1 MQKYVEL
8 LRDPMQVKPESL
20 RAARQKS
27 SSTPPHV
34 YRLNYNESPYGLGP
48 ASQAALEEA
57 IKTPYIYPDWFS
69 VELKTNLAKLYDMKF
84 ENVVVGPGSSAMI
97 NMLGELFINPG
108 DEFIFGDPSY
118 EAFRD
123 VANDYGAVTVPIP
136 LDDDMNYD
144 LDAMLAAITD
154 KTKILVVVNPNNPT
168 GTYIDSAKLEAFIRK
183 IPKHVITVIDEA
195 YMEFVTDEKS
205 YSMMKLIKEG
215 IDKPLV
221 IMRTF
226 SKIYGMAGLRVGY
239 AITDPDMAD
248 HFGKSSNA
256 WNVSFI
262 GQKTAAAAIAD
273 QDHVSAV
280 RDINAQE
287 RIKVTDALRDLGC
300 RVFDSQANF
309 ILFKAPIDNMT
320 VYSKLE
326 EKDVLIGAPIGM
338 NRVSLGK
345 PEMNEKFLQIM
356 REILADAALCE
367 KNPA

>member
-8 LRDPMQVKPESL
+8 LREPMQVKPESL

-57 IKTPYIYPDWFS
+57 IKTPYVYPDWFS
-69 VELKTNLAKLYDMKF
+69 VELKTNLAELYGLKF
-84 ENVVVGPGSSAMI
+84 ENIAVGPGSSAMI
-97 NMLGELFINPG
+97 NMLGDLFINPG
-108 DEFIFGDPSY
+108 DEFVFGDPSY

-123 VANDYGAVTVPIP
+123 VANDYGAVPVAVP

-168 GTYIDSAKLEAFIRK
+168 GTFIDSAKLEAFIRK
-183 IPKHVITVIDEA
+183 VPKHVITVIDEA
-195 YMEFVTDEKS
+195 YMEFVDDPNS
-205 YSMMKLIKEG
+205 YSMMKLIKEE
-215 IDKPLV
+215 IDQPLI

-239 AITDPDMAD
+239 VITSPDMTD

-262 GQKTAAAAIAD
+262 GQKTAAAATKD
-273 QDHVSAV
+273 QEHISMVH
-280 RDINAQE
+280 DINAKE
-287 RIKVTDALRDLGC
+287 REKVTKALCDLGC
-300 RVFDSQANF
+300 RVYDSQANF
-309 ILFKAPIDNMT
+309 ILFKAPIDTME
-320 VYSKLE
+320 VYTKLE
-326 EKDVLIGAPIGM
+326 EQDVLIGVHVGM

-345 PEMNEKFLQIM
+345 PEMNEKFLKIM
-356 REILADAALCE
+356 KEIL
-367 KNPA
+367 K

>member
-1 MQKYVEL
+1 MQKYIEL
-8 LRDPMQVKPESL
+8 LRKPMQVKPESL

-48 ASQAALEEA
+48 LSEETLEKA
-57 IKTPYIYPDWFS
+57 IKTPYVYPDWFS
-69 VELKTNLAKLYDMKF
+69 VELKTNIAKLYDLDF

-123 VANDYGAVTVPIP
+123 VANDYGAVTVPVP

-144 LDAMLAAITD
+144 LDAMLAAVTD

-168 GTYIDSAKLEAFIRK
+168 GTFIDSKKLEDFIRK
-183 IPKHVITVIDEA
+183 VPKHVITVIDEA
-195 YMEFVTDEKS
+195 YLEFVTDENC
-205 YSMMKLIKEG
+205 YSMLKLIKEG

-221 IMRTF
+221 IMKTF

-239 AITDPDMAD
+239 AITDPVMAD

-262 GQKTAAAAIAD
+262 GQKTAAAATLD
-273 QDHVSAV
+273 QEHVSMV
-280 RDINAQE
+280 KNINAQE
-287 RIKVTDALRDLGC
+287 RDKVTKVLRSLNC
-300 RVFDSQANF
+300 KVYDSQTNF
-309 ILFKAPIDNMT
+309 ILFKAPIDNME
-320 VYSKLE
+320 VYAKLE
-326 EKDVLIGAPIGM
+326 EQDVLIGAPIGM

-345 PEMNEKFLQIM
+345 PEMNEKFIKIM
-356 REILADAALCE
+356 KEILS
-367 KNPA
+367 